1 MRIKYLAQRN
11 HGDLEGIQAGQ
22 TISTDFISGTLNLSA
37 MQRHPLRFIH
47 IALKKYPHISG
58 N

>member
-11 HGDLEGIQAGQ
+11 HRDLEGVQAGQ
-22 TISTDFISGTLNLSA
+22 TISTDLISGTLNLSA

-47 IALKKYPHISG
+47 IALK
-58 N
+58 